1 MLFTPIESW
10 RVFEIVH
17 FLIFLK
23 QVFSGIS
30 QCAKNRRKII
40 VYGVKS
46 AENWLHNKIFISY
59 RKLVPTCV
67 RLDCLPGS
75 LTTWLESWDA
85 NADLE
90 RVTDLASFANL
101 LRPPRNRSER
111 KFKVLIYY
119 IYVLFI
125 LNINV
130 FMYFIFYISTCWDRR
145 GTGLKGRV
153 WKPGVNVSI

>member
-111 KFKVLIYY
+111 KFKILLY
-119 IYVLFI
+119 IILYISFI
-125 LNINV
+125 LYILYIPKLAETAEEQVWNKGFEARGQCEDLKNI
-130 FMYFIFYISTCWDRR
+130 FA
-145 GTGLKGRV
+145 
-153 WKPGVNVSI
+153 